1 MHYGIHSLTIEGDKN
16 EGLKYLGRAQVVIDR
31 LQRRLELG
39 GISSG
44 SDWERLSDDAYL
56 YARVAMG
63 VNAVRIVVPSSN
75 PELMKFTPEDV
86 GPPDWLSGVVTPGQL
101 KGGVALS
108 YWPTLDSQR
117 KFKLSAGLQPS
128 ARLAVKGDSEI
139 NTVQDTEFRQFT
151 QHAGVK
157 PTMYSGMMRRV
168 VQLLLGYGLKIGGI
182 YQDRTWKVDFG
193 ELPEVEIPLSEY
205 EKRVAS
211 EGYRI
216 LYDYRPFRTHG
227 VIPGPDGTM
236 WLLEISATR
245 GVVAMQLPLHKDSVT
260 EEFAREIEKRG
271 DTEAQYVLDLLGGF
285 PTGESLPQG
294 GTFSALERSGRIVR
308 MATQGDLSGP
318 SKLSFYGSA
327 LGWSINDAGT
337 EAHYTGFEYGEN
349 GYQYGE
355 HWQIN
360 LSISALA
367 VIDPPKSAA
376 AVRRHVAGKGQGDT
390 YIINLEKVDRITD
403 EQAISLLEMR
413 SDEAYDALD
422 KMQAR
427 SVATGKASVGRASRG
442 DLYWPTLRAAV
453 QYKVWEPMLE
463 GGAIM
468 THDMRAM
475 LEHVGDP
482 PLICDTTVLA
492 FFVGN
497 ELKTGKF
504 FYDRRTT
511 EAQNESDFDECMYVG
526 SWTQTLRFGSISTT
540 PGFYMD
546 DMDERLEVPE
556 SESTTEI
563 VGQDLGYSQV
573 AISDHLD
580 DIRIAD
586 FWRTKRFKMRTET
599 RTNKSVNLAS
609 ALIAPGYA
617 RDACYMA
624 TRVTKTEGG
633 HSIVYGYKHLRD
645 PNWAQ
650 TWRAIIST
658 AGWSVDLI
666 PECGN
671 KDKRRVRFI
680 FYDQTACSDFADS
693 GQWLAKCDIADNKTY
708 YIPEPPLPPIFF
720 ENPEPV
726 NTYKIKL
733 ISAYGDIQTL
743 HSRRESWF
751 VPSPSP
757 DTGDLQYM
765 WVTGNCLGDT
775 ESLVYSSEPND
786 KLIVAGRNLF
796 PELSGSVPCFIGV
809 V

>member
-1 MHYGIHSLTIEGDKN
+1 MHYGIHYLTIEGDKN
-16 EGLKYLGRAQVVIDR
+16 EGLKYLGRAQIVVDR

-39 GISSG
+39 GLSSG
-44 SDWERLSDDAYL
+44 SDWERLSDDAYM

-63 VNAVRIVVPSSN
+63 VNAVRIVVPSLA
-75 PELMKFTPEDV
+75 PELIKVIPEDV

-101 KGGVALS
+101 KDGVALS
-108 YWPTLDSQR
+108 YWPTQESQR

-139 NTVQDTEFRQFT
+139 TTVQDTEFRQFT

-157 PTMYSGMMRRV
+157 PTMYSGLMRGV
-168 VQLLLGYGLKIGGI
+168 VQLLLGYGVKVGGI
-182 YQDRTWKVDFG
+182 YQDRTWKVDLG
-193 ELPEVEIPLSEY
+193 KLPEVEIPLSEY
-205 EKRVAS
+205 EKRVVKD
-211 EGYRI
+211 GYRV

-227 VIPGPDGTM
+227 VIRGPDGTM

-260 EEFAREIEKRG
+260 EDFAREIEKRG
-271 DTEAQYVLDLLGGF
+271 DAEAQYVLDMLGGF

-294 GTFSALERSGRIVR
+294 GNFSALERSGRIVR
-308 MATQGDLSGP
+308 MAEQSDLSGP
-318 SKLSFYGSA
+318 FKLSFYGSA

-337 EAHYTGFEYGEN
+337 EAHYTGYEYEN

-360 LSISALA
+360 LSIGALA
-367 VIDPPKSAA
+367 AIKPPDRADD
-376 AVRRHVAGKGQGDT
+376 VRRHVAGRGQGDT
-390 YIINLEKVDRITD
+390 YIINLEKVDRITN
-403 EQAISLLEMR
+403 EQAESLLAMR
-413 SDEAYDALD
+413 GDEAYDSLD
-422 KMQAR
+422 KMQAQ
-427 SVATGKASVGRASRG
+427 SVAIGKASVGRASRG
-442 DLYWPTLRAAV
+442 DLYWPTLRAAT

-475 LEHVGDP
+475 REHVGDP
-482 PLICDTTVLA
+482 PMTCDTTVLA

-511 EAQNESDFDECMYVG
+511 EAESESDFEDCMYIG
-526 SWTQTLRFGSISTT
+526 SWTQTLRFGNISTT

-546 DMDERLEVPE
+546 DMDERLEVPD

-563 VGQDLGYSQV
+563 TGQDLGYSQV

-586 FWRTKRFKMRTET
+586 FWRVKRFKMRTET
-599 RTNKSVNLAS
+599 RTNKSINLAS
-609 ALIAPGYA
+609 ALIVPGFA

-624 TRVTKTEGG
+624 TRTTKTEGA
-633 HSIVYGYKHLRD
+633 HSIAYGYKHLRD

-680 FYDQTACSDFADS
+680 IYDQTACSDYADS

-708 YIPEPPLPPIFF
+708 YIPEPPLPPLFI
-720 ENPEPV
+720 ENPAPV
-726 NTYKIKL
+726 SVYKIKL
-733 ISAYGDIQTL
+733 ISAYGDIVTL
-743 HSRRESWF
+743 QSQKESWF
-751 VPSPSP
+751 VASPSP
-757 DTGDLQYM
+757 DLGDLQYM

-775 ESLVYSSEPND
+775 ESVVYTTEPNAG
-786 KLIVAGRNLF
+786 LAVSGRNLF
-796 PELSGSVPCFIGV
+796 EALDDTVPCFIGV

>member
-1 MHYGIHSLTIEGDKN
+1 MHYGIHSLTIEGDKS
-16 EGLKYLGRAQVVIDR
+16 EGLKYLGRAQIVIDR

-44 SDWERLSDDAYL
+44 SDWERLSSDAYL

-86 GPPDWLSGVVTPGQL
+86 GPPDWLSGVVTPGVL
-101 KGGVALS
+101 KNGVALS

-117 KFKLSAGLQPS
+117 KFKLPAGLQPS

-193 ELPEVEIPLSEY
+193 QLPEVEIPPSEY

-211 EGYRI
+211 DGYRI

-260 EEFAREIEKRG
+260 EEFAREIERRG
-271 DTEAQYVLDLLGGF
+271 DTEAQYVLDMLGGF

-367 VIDPPKSAA
+367 VIEPPKRAA

-403 EQAISLLEMR
+403 EQADSLLAMR

-427 SVATGKASVGRASRG
+427 SIATGKASVGRAGRG
-442 DLYWPTLRAAV
+442 DLYWPTIRSAI

-463 GGAIM
+463 GGAIVS
-468 THDMRAM
+468 HDMRAL

-492 FFVGN
+492 FFDGN
-497 ELKTGKF
+497 ELKIGKF
-504 FYDRRTT
+504 FYDRRTAN
-511 EAQNESDFDECMYVG
+511 AQSESDFEECMFIG
-526 SWTQTLRFGSISTT
+526 SWTQIGRTGSISTT
-540 PGFYMD
+540 PGFYMSE
-546 DMDERLEVPE
+546 MDERQEVAD
-556 SESTTEI
+556 SETITTV
-563 VGQDLGYSQV
+563 VGQDLGYCQV

-586 FWRTKRFKMRTET
+586 FWRAKRFRMKTET
-599 RTNKSVNLAS
+599 RTNKQVNLAS
-609 ALIAPGYA
+609 ALISPGYA

-624 TRVTKTEGG
+624 ARVTRTEGA
-633 HSIVYGYKHLRD
+633 HSIVYSYKYLRD

-680 FYDQTACSDFADS
+680 YYDKTACSDYADS
-693 GQWLAKCDIADNKTY
+693 GQWLAKCDIAENKTY
-708 YIPEPPLPPIFF
+708 YIPEPKLPDSIF
-720 ENPEPV
+720 NYPEPDIRFV
-726 NTYKIKL
+726 IKL

-743 HSRRESWF
+743 QSRSETWF
-751 VPSPSP
+751 VPSPAP
-757 DTGDLQYM
+757 DTDILQYM

-786 KLIVAGRNLF
+786 KLIVGGRNLF
-796 PELSGSVPCFIGV
+796 PELGGSVPCFIGV